1 MSDDRDVEFWRKL
14 RLHRTATFIV
24 AMVLTCAL
32 GVLDFVL
39 PRGIP
44 LLLAYLFPVALVGAA
59 SSRKVIVFSALSCTV
74 VAEWSDTYVWNLREG
89 IARDAL
95 TLIAFLAVGFYVHEF
110 VTKQETERLH
120 YNALSDENTARIEA
134 EEQLTLLIG
143 NSALAILSMNDDGVV
158 LQANEAAQRIFAGRM
173 ENDAHITGKNVKTLL
188 PSLVRVMARAAEG
201 RSVRT
206 MMQAQG
212 VRLDGD
218 PFLAEVWFSNY
229 STRLGR
235 RTAAMVVD
243 VSEEF
248 RSREESITEQL
259 LNNSRLAVGAMAH
272 EMRNVVGA
280 IQMVLQSL
288 CLETPAITTTAN
300 MLAMRE
306 LMSTLETMSSVQL
319 SQVRRTAARISLNQF
334 LSELQVVAQAILAED
349 DIAFHWGISS
359 ELPSVWADSE
369 GLMQVFLNLLRN
381 SRAALQHTENAWVR
395 IESAKNDGHIAI
407 TLIDNGPGIDDPEK
421 LFHPFQPGSP
431 VANLGL
437 YLSRAIVNSFHG
449 ELRFLPAQ
457 EGAIFQV
464 ELEVVHG

>member
-1 MSDDRDVEFWRKL
+1 VSDDRDVEFWRKL

-143 NSALAILSMNDDGVV
+143 NSALAILSMNDDGIV
-158 LQANEAAQRIFAGRM
+158 LQANDAAQRIFAGCM
-173 ENDAHITGKNVKTLL
+173 ENGAHITGKNVKTLL

-288 CLETPAITTTAN
+288 CLETPAITTSAN

-306 LMSTLETMSSVQL
+306 LMSTMETMSSVQL

-334 LSELQVVAQAILAED
+334 LSELQVIAQAILAED
-349 DIAFHWGISS
+349 DIAFHWDISS

-407 TLIDNGPGIDDPEK
+407 TLTDNGPGIDDPEK
-421 LFHPFQPGSP
+421 LFHPFQSGSP

-457 EGAIFQV
+457 EGATFQV